1 MESLERQATRR
12 QIRLAQTGREQE
24 PTGRAVRL
32 AQTDGE
38 QFAAQLEGEG
48 GRICQPD
55 RQACASHYT
64 CVVRRQG

>member
-12 QIRLAQTGREQE
+12 QIRLAQTGR
-24 PTGRAVRL
+24 
-32 AQTDGE
+32 E